1 MARGRAHRR
10 LAGSSRRGKGRPG
23 DVPRPALPARH
34 RGSRAGYGAH
44 RGQESGRVGVSH
56 PRRPAASRNRR
67 ARRRPF
73 AGRDRQAVPHRG
85 PVVVGRSPL
94 PERRS
99 YGVVDER
106 FERYITELFAAEDP
120 VLSKI
125 RARHESEKLPAIN
138 VSPEEG
144 KLLHLLLLLIQA
156 KNVLEIGSL
165 GGYSGVWLARAL
177 PADGRLVTIE
187 RDPKHARI
195 AREAFA
201 AAGLQDRIEL
211 IEGPALEVLPTL
223 KPGFDA
229 VFIDADKE
237 PLPHYFAWGMKLL
250 RGGGLLLCD
259 NAFFHGAAVDP
270 NDDSPNAEG
279 VRKFNEL
286 ASRDPRLVATIIPV
300 RDGLVIGVKTRDKP

>member
-1 MARGRAHRR
+1 
-10 LAGSSRRGKGRPG
+10 
-23 DVPRPALPARH
+23 
-34 RGSRAGYGAH
+34 
-44 RGQESGRVGVSH
+44 
-56 PRRPAASRNRR
+56 
-67 ARRRPF
+67 
-73 AGRDRQAVPHRG
+73 
-85 PVVVGRSPL
+85 
-94 PERRS
+94 
-99 YGVVDER
+99 VDDR

-120 VLSKI
+120 ILSKI

-156 KNVLEIGSL
+156 KHVLEIGSL

-211 IEGPALEVLPTL
+211 IEGPALDVLPTL

-250 RGGGLLLCD
+250 RRGGLLLCD

>member
-1 MARGRAHRR
+1 M
-10 LAGSSRRGKGRPG
+10 
-23 DVPRPALPARH
+23 
-34 RGSRAGYGAH
+34 
-44 RGQESGRVGVSH
+44 
-56 PRRPAASRNRR
+56 
-67 ARRRPF
+67 
-73 AGRDRQAVPHRG
+73 
-85 PVVVGRSPL
+85 
-94 PERRS
+94 
-99 YGVVDER
+99 DER
-106 FERYITELFAAEDP
+106 FEQYITELFAAEDP
-120 VLSKI
+120 ILSNI
-125 RARHESEKLPAIN
+125 RARHKSEKLPAIN

-156 KNVLEIGSL
+156 KAVLEIGSL

-237 PLPHYFAWGMKLL
+237 PLPHYFAWGMKLV
-250 RGGGLLLCD
+250 RRGGLLLCD

-270 NDDSPNAEG
+270 NDHSPNAEG

>member
-1 MARGRAHRR
+1 
-10 LAGSSRRGKGRPG
+10 
-23 DVPRPALPARH
+23 
-34 RGSRAGYGAH
+34 
-44 RGQESGRVGVSH
+44 
-56 PRRPAASRNRR
+56 
-67 ARRRPF
+67 
-73 AGRDRQAVPHRG
+73 
-85 PVVVGRSPL
+85 
-94 PERRS
+94 
-99 YGVVDER
+99 VDER
-106 FERYITELFAAEDP
+106 FEQYITELFAAEDP
-120 VLSKI
+120 ILSNI

-156 KNVLEIGSL
+156 KTVLEIGSL

-201 AAGLQDRIEL
+201 AAGLQDRITL

-237 PLPHYFAWGMKLL
+237 PLPQYFAWGMKLL
-250 RGGGLLLCD
+250 RRGGLLLCD

-270 NDDSPNAEG
+270 NDQSPNAEG